1 MEIQELFVKNMLS
14 RHALYAFWTFPC
26 PNIQGIHWIGLKQM
40 PNRTCGENGPKT
52 GITQQQRTNR
62 TPPEHPPNTRRT
74 PAEHLPNTYH
84 DVSSRKDQK
93 TSKQDPARPP
103 PEHPPNTRRTP
114 LEHLQKMSRNMTLRT
129 WHLFVF
135 LLFWIDFRPKL
146 DVTVP
151 QPISMRFD
159 LF

>member
-1 MEIQELFVKNMLS
+1 MLKPAFLEENVEIQELFVKNMLS

-103 PEHPPNTRRTP
+103 PEHPPNTPRTSAKDVK
-114 LEHLQKMSRNMTLRT
+114 EHDFKDVASFC
-129 WHLFVF
+129 LFF
-135 LLFWIDFRPKL
+135 F
-146 DVTVP
+146 
-151 QPISMRFD
+151 SG
-159 LF
+159 